1 MVKRGNKMLVGNI
14 DYLNHFEKDLFQI
27 KDIIKSSLKNRDSHT
42 ENLLNNLSATDG
54 KMIRAIFILIG
65 GSFGKLEK
73 NKLFNISAG
82 IELLHLATLIHDDV
96 IDDSNLRRGKKTI
109 NSLHGTKTA
118 LFMGDYLFA
127 QAYILFSKYAS
138 RNSISDISET
148 IKFICQSE
156 INQFLS
162 TYSFNSNIR
171 DYLRRINGKCACL
184 FSLSLSLGAYD
195 GHADLKLVNSLR
207 KIGYYIGMAF
217 QLIDDILDIV
227 SPKTIL
233 GKPSGN
239 DINEGIYTFPV
250 LYEIKNNNQELIDAL
265 TQKDFVSASEILK
278 TSVGLKKAKEVAE
291 KYTYKALTLINE
303 LPDIQEKLILTDI
316 TKLLLKRDF

>member
-1 MVKRGNKMLVGNI
+1 MVKRGTKMLVGNI
-14 DYLNHFEKDLFQI
+14 DYLNYFENDLSVI
-27 KDIIKSSLKNRDSHT
+27 KKITKLSLKNRDT
-42 ENLLNNLSATDG
+42 LTDNLLDNLSATDG
-54 KMIRAIFILIG
+54 KMIRAIFVLIG
-65 GSFGKLEK
+65 GSFGEIDK

-82 IELLHLATLIHDDV
+82 IELLHLATLVHDDV
-96 IDDSNLRRGKKTI
+96 VDDSNLRRGKKTI
-109 NSLHGTKTA
+109 NSLYGTKVA

-127 QAYILFSKYAS
+127 QSYVLFSEYAS
-138 RNSISDISET
+138 RNSISDISRT

-162 TYSFNSNIR
+162 TYSLNSSIR
-171 DYLRRINGKCACL
+171 DYFRRINGKCASL

-195 GHADLKLVNSLR
+195 GHADTEIVNDLKN
-207 KIGYYIGMAF
+207 IGYYIGMAF

-250 LYEIKNNNQELIDAL
+250 LYEIKNNNQELIIAL
-265 TQKDFVSASEILK
+265 TQKDLVSASEILK
-278 TSVGLKKAKEVAE
+278 TSMGLKKSSEVAE
-291 KYTYKALTLINE
+291 KYTYKALNLIDE
-303 LPDIQEKLILTDI
+303 LPDNQEKLILKNI
-316 TKLLLKRDF
+316 TETLLKRSF

>member
-1 MVKRGNKMLVGNI
+1 MLVGNV
-14 DYLNHFEKDLFQI
+14 DYLNHFEKDLFEI
-27 KDIIKSSLKNRDSHT
+27 KEIIKLNLKNRDSHT
-42 ENLLNNLSATDG
+42 ENLLNNLSTSNG

-65 GSFGKLEK
+65 GSFGEVDK

-82 IELLHLATLIHDDV
+82 IELLHLATLVHDDV

-109 NSLHGTKTA
+109 NSLYGTKIA
-118 LFMGDYLFA
+118 LFTGDYLFA
-127 QAYILFSKYAS
+127 QAYTLFSGYAS
-138 RNSISDISET
+138 RNSILDISNT

-156 INQFLS
+156 INQFSS
-162 TYSFNSNIR
+162 TYSLNSNIR

-195 GHADLKLVNSLR
+195 GHADAKIINNLR

-250 LYEIKNNNQELIDAL
+250 LYEIKHNNQELITAL

-278 TSVGLKKAKEVAE
+278 TSIGLKKAKEVAE

-303 LPDIQEKLILTDI
+303 LPNIQEKLILTDI
-316 TKLLLKRDF
+316 TKSLLKRHF